1 MALLHGSRLAM
12 RARWR
17 CTQAGRSG
25 SLETAGALL
34 RGMHEL
40 GLPCF
45 ELEPASLRMLHTPA
59 ELYAA
64 LLAGAQTA
72 TRRVSL
78 ASLYLGTGPL
88 EHALV
93 AALATGGGGGGGGG
107 GGAARQV
114 HVLLDYHRA
123 TRRVT
128 GGDSLTTLA
137 PLASCA
143 GATVELFAPPPPRGV
158 LPRLLAPLLPPRLS
172 ALREV
177 LGVQHMKAA

>member
-93 AALATGGGGGGGGG
+93 AALATGGGGGGGG
-107 GGAARQV
+107 
-114 HVLLDYHRA
+114 
-123 TRRVT
+123 
-128 GGDSLTTLA
+128 
-137 PLASCA
+137 
-143 GATVELFAPPPPRGV
+143 
-158 LPRLLAPLLPPRLS
+158 
-172 ALREV
+172 
-177 LGVQHMKAA
+177 